1 MFKCIVSVVKTN
13 LLHSKSI
20 IIKSLI
26 RLQEAMINRLF
37 RPKNPLI
44 LGVDIGAHTVKAV
57 LLSQLGAHYK
67 VEALAIE
74 PMIKGAITDREI
86 QDIESVGNIIS
97 KIRKKIP
104 KNIRFAAA
112 AVSGSTVI
120 TKVIFMDASL
130 TDDELASQIEVE
142 ADSLIPYPLSEVSMD
157 FEKQE
162 LNANDPS
169 KVNVLLSAART
180 ESVQSR
186 VAALDAGN
194 FVTKVVDVE
203 SYCLSRAAELCYAQL
218 PVDAKD
224 KLVAVIDI
232 GATMTLM
239 SILEKGKTVY
249 TRDQMFGG
257 EQYTRSIISYYD
269 KTYEEAENAKVTND
283 LPPSYTFEVL
293 APFQTMVLQQVRR
306 GIQMYLTTSGHDNVD
321 YLVLSGGTAL
331 IDGLDKL
338 LTDELGIH
346 TVVANPFAEMDVGPA
361 VDKTQLQQ
369 LAPQLMVACGLALRS
384 FSSWHI

>member
-1 MFKCIVSVVKTN
+1 
-13 LLHSKSI
+13 
-20 IIKSLI
+20 
-26 RLQEAMINRLF
+26 MINRLF
-37 RPKNPLI
+37 RTKNPLI

-57 LLSQLGAHYK
+57 LLSQHGAHYK

-74 PMIKGAITDREI
+74 PMIKGSMTDREI
-86 QDIESVGNIIS
+86 QDIEAVGTVIAR
-97 KIRKKIP
+97 IRKKIP
-104 KNIRFAAA
+104 KNIRFAAT

-130 TDDELASQIEVE
+130 SDDELASQIEVE
-142 ADSLIPYPLSEVSMD
+142 ADSLIPYPLSEVSLD

-162 LNANDPS
+162 INPNDPS
-169 KVNVLLSAART
+169 KMNVLLSAART

-186 VAALDAGN
+186 VGALDAGN

-203 SYCLSRAAELCYAQL
+203 SYCLSRAAALCYNQL
-218 PVDAKD
+218 PPDAAD

-239 SILEKGKTVY
+239 SILDRGKTVY

-257 EQYTRSIISYYD
+257 EQYTRSIISYYG
-269 KTYEEAENAKVTND
+269 KTYEEAELAKVGND

-306 GIQMYLTTSGHDNVD
+306 GIQMYLTTSGRDNID
-321 YLVLSGGTAL
+321 YLLLSGGTSL
-331 IDGLDKL
+331 IEGLDKL
-338 LTDELGIH
+338 LTDELGIF
-346 TVVANPFAEMDVGPA
+346 TVVANPFVNMDVGPA
-361 VDKTQLQQ
+361 VDREQLQQ
-369 LAPQLMVACGLALRS
+369 LGPQLMIACGLAMRS
-384 FSSWHI
+384 FSTWHI

>member
-1 MFKCIVSVVKTN
+1 
-13 LLHSKSI
+13 
-20 IIKSLI
+20 
-26 RLQEAMINRLF
+26 MINRLF
-37 RPKNPLI
+37 RAKNPLI

-57 LLSQLGAHYK
+57 LLSQHSGHYK

-74 PMIKGAITDREI
+74 PMIKGSMVDREI
-86 QDIESVGNIIS
+86 QDIEAVGTVIA

-104 KNIRFAAA
+104 KHIQHAAT

-120 TKVIFMDASL
+120 TKVIFMDANLS
-130 TDDELASQIEVE
+130 DDDLASQIEVE

-186 VAALDAGN
+186 VSALDAGN
-194 FVTKVVDVE
+194 FSTKVVDVE
-203 SYCLSRAAELCYAQL
+203 SYCLSRAAELCFHQL
-218 PVDAKD
+218 PPDASE
-224 KLVAVIDI
+224 KLVAVVDI

-239 SILEKGKTVY
+239 SILEGGKTQY

-257 EQYTRSIISYYD
+257 EQYTRSIISYYG
-269 KTYEEAENAKVTND
+269 KSYEEAEMAKVSND
-283 LPPSYTFEVL
+283 LPPTYTFEVL

-306 GIQMYLTTSGHDNVD
+306 GIQMYLTTSGRDNVD
-321 YLVLSGGTAL
+321 YLILSGGTSL
-331 IDGLDKL
+331 IEGLDKL
-338 LTDELGIH
+338 LTEELGIF
-346 TVVANPFAEMDVGPA
+346 TVVANPFQHMEAGPA
-361 VDKTQLQQ
+361 VDRQQ
-369 LAPQLMVACGLALRS
+369 LTQVAPQLMVAVGLAMRS